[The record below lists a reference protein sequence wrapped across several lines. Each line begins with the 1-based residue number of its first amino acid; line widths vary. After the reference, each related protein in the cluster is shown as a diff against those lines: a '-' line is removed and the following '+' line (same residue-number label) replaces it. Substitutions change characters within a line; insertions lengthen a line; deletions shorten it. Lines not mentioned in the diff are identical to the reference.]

1 MGDAVF
7 VRRGVYHDSVTLMR
21 AGTGLPGAEVAVV
34 AMATQLNLGLAR
46 DLGFDVPA
54 ADPGDL
60 LVALRGDDVAGAA
73 EELDRRL
80 TERAPPGRE
89 AEQPP
94 RTTRSAARSPADLV
108 LVSVPGEHAFAEAL
122 DAVEAG
128 LPVMIFSDGVP
139 VEQERLLKERAD
151 ERGVLVMGPD
161 CGTAVIGGVGL
172 GFANVLRPGP
182 VGVVAASGTGAQQVT
197 CLLDLA
203 GVGVS
208 HVLGVGG
215 RDLSVEIGGRSTVRA
230 LRMLDDDPATE
241 LIVLIS
247 KPPSPEVA
255 AAVREVA
262 GALRTPVVTAVL
274 GGDADLTSAAE
285 EALRALGVPVP
296 DWPSWTAPGD
306 VAASGGDGTGSGA
319 DGGTGGRTGGG
330 AGGGRALVGLYA
342 GGTLC
347 AEAAAVAGRGEFTDY
362 GDDAYTRARAHP
374 MIDPTLRLEALRK
387 VPPDAVVL
395 MDVVLGHGADPD
407 PAAALAPA
415 IAASRATVV
424 VALVGTEGDPQG
436 LRRQA
441 ETLRAAGA
449 AVFASNA
456 RAARFAATTAS
467 HPPSPAP
474 GSGPAHAPASAPG
487 PAPGPGPGPGAP
499 GARGAA
505 APGPGSG
512 PGSGPDVLGAAAPAL
527 GAPGATRLDS
537 GPGPGVPGAAAHG
550 PGSGPGS
557 GSASGGAWPGSVTE
571 VS

>member
-1 MGDAVF
+1 MGDVVF

-34 AMATQLNLGLAR
+34 AMATELNLGLAR
-46 DLGFDVPA
+46 DLGFELPA

-60 LVALRGDDVAGAA
+60 LVALRGEDVAGAA

-80 TERAPPGRE
+80 TAQAPVGAE

-128 LPVMIFSDGVP
+128 LPVMIFSDGVAA
-139 VEQERLLKERAD
+139 EQERLLKERAD

-215 RDLSVEIGGRSTVRA
+215 RDLSAEIGGRSTARA

-255 AAVREVA
+255 RTVREVA
-262 GALRTPVVTAVL
+262 GTLRTPVVTALL
-274 GGDADLTSAAE
+274 GPGTDLTSATE
-285 EALRALGVPVP
+285 HALRALGEPVP
-296 DWPSWTAPGD
+296 RWPSWHPAE
-306 VAASGGDGTGSGA
+306 AGGPY
-319 DGGTGGRTGGG
+319 GG
-330 AGGGRALVGLYA
+330 AGRTLAGVYS

-347 AEAAAVAGRGEFTDY
+347 AEAAMIAGRGEFTDY
-362 GDDAYTRARAHP
+362 GDDAYTRGRAHP
-374 MIDPTLRLEALRK
+374 MIDPTLRLEALRR
-387 VPPDAVVL
+387 VPPEAVVL
-395 MDVVLGHGADPD
+395 MDVVLGHGSDPD

-415 IAASRATVV
+415 IAAAEATVV
-424 VALVGTEGDPQG
+424 IALIGTDGDPQG
-436 LRRQA
+436 RRRQA
-441 ETLRAAGA
+441 EALRDAGA
-449 AVFASNA
+449 
-456 RAARFAATTAS
+456 
-467 HPPSPAP
+467 
-474 GSGPAHAPASAPG
+474 SACR
-487 PAPGPGPGPGAP
+487 
-499 GARGAA
+499 RG
-505 APGPGSG
+505 
-512 PGSGPDVLGAAAPAL
+512 
-527 GAPGATRLDS
+527 
-537 GPGPGVPGAAAHG
+537 
-550 PGSGPGS
+550 
-557 GSASGGAWPGSVTE
+557 
-571 VS
+571 